1 MAVDMSRFAEV
12 LTRYR
17 ELGIAEQLDYEKLYL
32 YSIITHSTAIEG
44 STVTEIENQLLFD
57 EGISP
62 NRPITEVRM
71 SLNLKQAYER
81 GLQAARAHEEITV
94 ALLCELSALVMKD
107 TGSEYSTLSGTF
119 SSAAGDLRLINV
131 SAGRGGKSYLAW
143 QKVPSRL
150 QAFCRWLNARRSKI
164 DPEDIDAVYDLSFQ
178 AHFRLVTIHPW
189 ADGNGRMS
197 RLLMNMIQTEFGM
210 VPGIVKKESR
220 AAYITSLAEARDQ
233 DDEEIFLRFMRE
245 HFIRNIE
252 EQIAD
257 YLSSQD
263 DTLKAENDTLN
274 DTLNLTEKEQVL
286 LDMLRRNGHLTITGM
301 MAESG
306 FSRPTVTR
314 ALKCLQEAGL
324 LKRAGSKKSG
334 HWEAARETGI

>member
-1 MAVDMSRFAEV
+1 M
-12 LTRYR
+12 
-17 ELGIAEQLDYEKLYL
+17 
-32 YSIITHSTAIEG
+32 
-44 STVTEIENQLLFD
+44 
-57 EGISP
+57 
-62 NRPITEVRM
+62 
-71 SLNLKQAYER
+71 
-81 GLQAARAHEEITV
+81 
-94 ALLCELSALVMKD
+94 
-107 TGSEYSTLSGTF
+107 
-119 SSAAGDLRLINV
+119 
-131 SAGRGGKSYLAW
+131 
-143 QKVPSRL
+143 
-150 QAFCRWLNARRSKI
+150 
-164 DPEDIDAVYDLSFQ
+164 DAVYDLSFQ